1 MKYLI
6 TGLGNIGSEYWGTRH
21 NIGFR
26 VVNHL
31 VESVGGN
38 FTEERY
44 GAIAR
49 IRVKNCDLIVLK
61 PNTFMNLSGNA
72 VRYWL
77 QKENI
82 PVENLLIVVDD
93 LALPFGTLRL
103 KPKGSDAG
111 HNGLKNIAQLLNT
124 QEYSRLRFGIGSDF
138 PRGGQIDY
146 VLGKFPPEELQ
157 LMPEILDRATEIIK
171 SFCLAGIQITMN
183 QTRTIAAEA
192 CKKGR
197 IMIGGVTIKPSR
209 MIKVG
214 DVIQVRKPPI
224 TFSFKVI
231 GLIENRVGAKLVPNY
246 LENVTTPDQYE
257 ILEMNR
263 ISGFVNRAKG
273 LGRPTKKDR
282 RELEQF
288 TEPEFMDDGFDF
300 EFDFGEED
308 EE

>member
-1 MKYLI
+1 MNEVRIDK
-6 TGLGNIGSEYWGTRH
+6 WMWATR
-21 NIGFR
+21 IF
-26 VVNHL
+26 
-31 VESVGGN
+31 
-38 FTEERY
+38 
-44 GAIAR
+44 
-49 IRVKNCDLIVLK
+49 K
-61 PNTFMNLSGNA
+61 
-72 VRYWL
+72 
-77 QKENI
+77 
-82 PVENLLIVVDD
+82 
-93 LALPFGTLRL
+93 
-103 KPKGSDAG
+103 
-111 HNGLKNIAQLLNT
+111 
-124 QEYSRLRFGIGSDF
+124 
-138 PRGGQIDY
+138 
-146 VLGKFPPEELQ
+146 
-157 LMPEILDRATEIIK
+157 
-171 SFCLAGIQITMN
+171 
-183 QTRTIAAEA
+183 TRTIAAEA

-308 EE
+308 ESKHADFHSITFTNIFIKK